1 MRMNRLQHGTIPSPM
16 DMLRDSA
23 IGTAIAGLPD
33 ALRLVL
39 LLGGQD
45 GLSTREIATLAGVSP
60 KVIESTRNRGNTL
73 VQKELMS
80 HLRGAS

>member
-1 MRMNRLQHGTIPSPM
+1 MRMNRLHHRTMPSPIG
-16 DMLRDSA
+16 MLRDSA
-23 IGTAIAGLPD
+23 LGTAIAGLPD

-39 LLGGQD
+39 LLGGRD
-45 GLSTREIATLAGVSP
+45 GLSTREIAALAGVSP
-60 KVIESTRNRGNTL
+60 AIIESTRNRGNTL